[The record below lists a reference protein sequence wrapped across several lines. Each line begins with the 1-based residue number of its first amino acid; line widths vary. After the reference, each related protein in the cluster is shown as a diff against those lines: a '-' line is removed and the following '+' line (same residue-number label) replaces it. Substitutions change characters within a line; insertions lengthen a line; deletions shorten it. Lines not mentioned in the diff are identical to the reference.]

1 MGYVDS
7 NLVPGE
13 RVLYRAHPHWITYLG
28 AILIFMLFTLAAW
41 GLRQASPDMP
51 RELAFFL
58 FIIGTIPLIAAYL
71 RYRCSEYAVTDKR
84 VLIKSGI
91 LTRHT
96 METLLTRVENISVE
110 QGLLG
115 RILDFGTIQ
124 VTGTGATKETFPNI
138 AAPLEFRK
146 QVQAAT
152 IHYEDRKN
160 IPQSVQGRN
169 RERNDREERECPF
182 CAERILKEAKICRF
196 CGREVPAVTPK

>member
-41 GLRQASPDMP
+41 GLGQASPDMP
-51 RELAFFL
+51 RELVFL
-58 FIIGTIPLIAAYL
+58 IFIIGTIPLIAAYV
-71 RYRCSEYAVTDKR
+71 RYRSSEYAVTDKR

-96 METLLTRVENISVE
+96 LETLLTRVENISVE
-110 QGLLG
+110 QSLLG

-124 VTGTGATKETFPNI
+124 VTGTGATKGTFPNI

-160 IPQSVQGRN
+160 IAQSVQGSN
-169 RERNDREERECPF
+169 RERDDREERECPF
-182 CAERILKEAKICRF
+182 CAERILKGAKICRF
-196 CGREVPAVTPK
+196 CGRDVTAASPQ